1 VWLGWPLL
9 ATTLCVGNI
18 MAAASSSS
26 LGRPRDTDAPKT
38 AFSGIMIVDVIEAI
52 GLVPPAAG

>member
-1 VWLGWPLL
+1 
-9 ATTLCVGNI
+9 